1 MATGIVSI
9 AAALLGFRLVAIILL
24 AVNLIA
30 FPLLCVLMLARLSC
44 NPSPSSQI
52 CETTNEGRAC

>member
-9 AAALLGFRLVAIILL
+9 AAALLDFRLVAMILL

-30 FPLLCVLMLARLSC
+30 FP
-44 NPSPSSQI
+44 QI